1 MSCSRLYADCVHSD
15 GTGLAV
21 HMKIYPIIFSGAG
34 WRSMLEVS
42 TLRLRLV
49 TATLLTLTFYY
60 LYGHNFLEHT
70 YITRQD
76 SSKSKFFCFWL
87 R

>member
-1 MSCSRLYADCVHSD
+1 MARP
-15 GTGLAV
+15 GLQLALPV
-21 HMKIYPIIFSGAG
+21 AHLQVQPPASGAG
-34 WRSMLEVS
+34 WRSLLELS
-42 TLRLRLV
+42 DPRLRLV
-49 TATLLTLTFYY
+49 TAPLLTLAFYY
-60 LYGHNFLEHT
+60 LYGHDFLEHT